1 MEMESGWMGVYTKL
15 AITGVS
21 YSFFEIASTLRLPLE
36 PELLRIITTFP
47 FNVILAMTA
56 FLVVGIILA
65 FTRKPTRSKKADVD
79 VNGQPTQ
86 KVEEEMH
93 HFVQGADVVSRPAQ
107 EVEEEMPRRFE
118 DYKGGVVKL
127 YNWFYGFTQR
137 RLRGITDNMTPREF
151 ESVVLGGIPSDGAP
165 ALEYLVTSFEI
176 ANYSDFKLT
185 KEMVDK
191 SLRAVEV
198 LKNLIENG
206 SSHVSDYD
214 LNNDE
219 ASSVLSAHNA

>member
-1 MEMESGWMGVYTKL
+1 MGVYIFL
-15 AITGVS
+15 AITGS
-21 YSFFEIASTLRLPLE
+21 PYTFLEIASTLRLPLE
-36 PELLRIITTFP
+36 PELLQMITTFP
-47 FNVILAMTA
+47 LNVILAMTA
-56 FLVVGIILA
+56 FLVIGIILA
-65 FTRKPTRSKKADVD
+65 FTRKPRRSKKVDVD
-79 VNGQPTQ
+79 VNSQPTQ
-86 KVEEEMH
+86 NVKEEMPH
-93 HFVQGADVVSRPAQ
+93 SVQGGDVVNHPAQ
-107 EVEEEMPRRFE
+107 EVEEEMPQRFE

-127 YNWFYGFTQR
+127 YNWFYRFTKR

-198 LKNLIENG
+198 LKDLIEKG
-206 SSHVSDYD
+206 SSSVHNHD
-214 LNNDE
+214 LTDVE
-219 ASSVLSAHNA
+219 SSSVPNVRTA

>member
-1 MEMESGWMGVYTKL
+1 MRVYILRAISGSSYT
-15 AITGVS
+15 
-21 YSFFEIASTLRLPLE
+21 FFEIASTLRLPLD
-36 PELLRIITTFP
+36 PELLQMITTFP
-47 FNVILAMTA
+47 LNVILAMTA
-56 FLVVGIILA
+56 FLVIGTILA

-79 VNGQPTQ
+79 VNSQPTRN
-86 KVEEEMH
+86 VRDEMPH
-93 HFVQGADVVSRPAQ
+93 SVQGVDVVNNPAQ

-127 YNWFYGFTQR
+127 YNWFYRFTKR

-151 ESVVLGGIPSDGAP
+151 ESVVLGEIPSDGAP

-198 LKNLIENG
+198 LKDLIEKG
-206 SSHVSDYD
+206 SSSVHNHDPADVES
-214 LNNDE
+214 
-219 ASSVLSAHNA
+219 SSVPNVRTA

>member
-1 MEMESGWMGVYTKL
+1 MEMESGWMGVYIKL
-15 AITGVS
+15 AITGSS
-21 YSFFEIASTLRLPLE
+21 YSFSKVASTLSLPLE
-36 PELLRIITTFP
+36 PELLQMITTFP

-56 FLVVGIILA
+56 FLVVGTILA
-65 FTRKPTRSKKADVD
+65 LTRKPKRSKKADVD
-79 VNGQPTQ
+79 VNSRPTQ
-86 KVEEEMH
+86 KVDEGMPH
-93 HFVQGADVVSRPAQ
+93 SVQGADVVNQPVQ

-127 YNWFYGFTQR
+127 YNWFYRFTKR

-198 LKNLIENG
+198 LKDLIENG
-206 SSHVSDYD
+206 G
-214 LNNDE
+214 
-219 ASSVLSAHNA
+219 SSVHNHDPTYVEPPSVPKARTA